1 MTQGFP
7 AQALCVITDTK
18 PLMIHCQLSSQ
29 KAGAP
34 AVRMQEWNFVHKLC
48 GYLGGAS
55 INNCGSARKRRSIS
69 LHHCNHYG
77 NHSLRERIILAS
89 EKKVHLSLQP
99 QFHLQWLQL
108 VTVRSVRPKCVLK
121 DLPQNLLFRSWH
133 CPPPCV
139 MASRRHLWLAHLIA
153 CNLLQHWAP
162 QFLHNGSNWMKEN
175 IKEKFMRVVGF
186 FKQDFWLDSFKVFN
200 IRKDQLSS
208 MTQNASQASIS
219 SCAAA

>member
-1 MTQGFP
+1 MLLLWECRSET
-7 AQALCVITDTK
+7 LCT
-18 PLMIHCQLSSQ
+18 
-29 KAGAP
+29 
-34 AVRMQEWNFVHKLC
+34 NFVATLVVPVSITVDQP
-48 GYLGGAS
+48 GRGGAFPFTIATIMGTTALEKES
-55 INNCGSARKRRSIS
+55 FWLQKKRSI
-69 LHHCNHYG
+69 C
-77 NHSLRERIILAS
+77 
-89 EKKVHLSLQP
+89 LSTP
-99 QFHLQWLQL
+99 IPSAM
-108 VTVRSVRPKCVLK
+108 TAAGYCKISVRPKCVLK

-153 CNLLQHWAP
+153 CNLLQHWAL